1 MSAIIQPQ
9 PSPAL
14 MSPSTCFSND
24 HSIRTGSP
32 PLELHVSR
40 SVTAETL
47 GSCADSLGSTAAS
60 STPQWGSLANLQ
72 LIVDHS
78 FYHL

>member
-14 MSPSTCFSND
+14 MSPSACFSND
-24 HSIRTGSP
+24 HSTGTSSP
-32 PLELHVSR
+32 PLQLHVSR
-40 SVTAETL
+40 FVTAETL
-47 GSCADSLGSTAAS
+47 GSATDSLGSTAAS
-60 STPQWGSLANLQ
+60 STPQLGSLTNLQ
-72 LIVDHS
+72 LIVDLS